1 MKKGVLFNEAFAF
14 DCEKWDE
21 VYQKIH
27 LVHALAAV
35 TELGQCLCIAAALV
49 HFVTLLILVFVED
62 GPRDKV
68 GS

>member
-1 MKKGVLFNEAFAF
+1 MKKGVLFNEALAF
-14 DCEKWDE
+14 DCKEWDE

-35 TELGQCLCIAAALV
+35 AELSQCLCVAAALV
-49 HFVTLLILVFVED
+49 HFVTLLILVCVED
-62 GPRDKV
+62 GPRDEV